1 MSSAL
6 TEPSKFKSWYRKN
19 DIAIT
24 PWLFLLPAVLFFATY
39 VIVPI
44 GQSFWISFHMWDGLG
59 EKTFVGM
66 DNYERLLGLGDQ
78 KMDRKFEL
86 VLEQH
91 QMAVVIPSCH
101 SNGVVHCII
110 FEPNCDGHPPL

>member
-24 PWLFLLPAVLFFATY
+24 PWLFLLPAVLFFAIY

-44 GQSFWISFHMWDGLG
+44 GQSLNMSLKWDGYDLMKILTRYV
-59 EKTFVGM
+59 EIK
-66 DNYERLLGLGDQ
+66 
-78 KMDRKFEL
+78 
-86 VLEQH
+86 
-91 QMAVVIPSCH
+91 
-101 SNGVVHCII
+101 
-110 FEPNCDGHPPL
+110 